1 MSNERENRAED
12 ARVAETY
19 RTVAQERAPERL
31 NKRVL
36 RMAARQGRTPYSRA
50 RAWMRPAAWAAT
62 IALSLAIV
70 LELTR
75 LPPVEPELADIA
87 TPRQE
92 PQETTGGVDEPR
104 TPAAEQPDP
113 VSMDTFAPK
122 DMTVLRE
129 AEDRARAQAGPD
141 QLPSTPR
148 ADAGAASTENI
159 PARKVSVE
167 QDRHERFADQQDAE
181 APAADK
187 RVAAA
192 ASLAAATDRKALESQ
207 PACPAKLRESAKSW
221 FACIEQLRDSGQ
233 EELADREYDQFQRIF
248 PDFVDSSAD
257 K

>member
-1 MSNERENRAED
+1 MSNEREDRVED

-19 RTVAQERAPERL
+19 RTLAQERAPDRL

-75 LPPVEPELADIA
+75 LPPGEPELLDIA

-92 PQETTGGVDEPR
+92 PQKTTGGVFEPR
-104 TPAAEQPDP
+104 TPAAERPDP

-122 DMTVLRE
+122 DMSVLRE
-129 AEDRARAQAGPD
+129 AENRARAQAGPD

-148 ADAGAASTENI
+148 ADAGAASTDDI
-159 PARKVSVE
+159 AARKVSVE
-167 QDRHERFADQQDAE
+167 QDRPERFSDRQDANE
-181 APAADK
+181 PAADK
-187 RVAAA
+187 RVSAA
-192 ASLAAATDRKALESQ
+192 ASMAVAPDRKALESQ
-207 PACPAKLRESAKSW
+207 LGCPAKLRESAISW
-221 FACIEQLRDSGQ
+221 FACIEQLRASGQ
-233 EELADREYDQFQRIF
+233 EEVAEREYDEFRKIF
-248 PDFVDSSAD
+248 PDFVESSAD